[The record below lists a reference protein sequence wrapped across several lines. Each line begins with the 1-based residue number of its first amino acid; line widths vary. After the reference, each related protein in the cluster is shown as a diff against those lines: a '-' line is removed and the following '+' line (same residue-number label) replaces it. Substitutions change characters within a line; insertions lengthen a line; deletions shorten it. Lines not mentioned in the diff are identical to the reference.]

1 MTPAQIEGMID
12 RIVGVFPAHNVSR
25 NTMKATWG
33 QDLYLLSI
41 DVDDAR
47 KVMPLVEE
55 HGKIPSLPEIKR
67 MFSQLFNK
75 NRKVEFKACDI
86 CNGDGW
92 DTGLRVGTRN
102 GISVIVQDLYREAN
116 EFGYTATVVK
126 RCACGN

>member
-33 QDLYLLSI
+33 QDTYLLSI

-55 HGKIPSLPEIKR
+55 FGKIPSLPEIKR
-67 MFSQLFNK
+67 MFSQLFNA
-75 NRKVEFKACDI
+75 NRKIEFKACDI
-86 CNGDGW
+86 CHGDGW
-92 DTGLRVGTRN
+92 DTGLRVGAN
-102 GISVIVQDLYREAN
+102 GVILQDY
-116 EFGYTATVVK
+116 YTETENGNTYTVVR